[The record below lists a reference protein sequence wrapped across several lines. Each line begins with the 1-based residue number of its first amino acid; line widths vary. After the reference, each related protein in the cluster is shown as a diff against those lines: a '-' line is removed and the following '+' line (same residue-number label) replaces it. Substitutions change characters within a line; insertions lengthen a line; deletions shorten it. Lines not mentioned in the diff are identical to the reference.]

1 MAKVKLS
8 QVISARNSARNRLRS
23 LSNTRVRRNS
33 YNVYGGSPLKNRDFD
48 VFNEEV
54 ARIENIY
61 KDMIR
66 RMNTAIEDTMVTIE

>member
-23 LSNTRVRRNS
+23 LSNTYTRRSS
-33 YNVYGGSPLKNRDFD
+33 YNGYGGSPIKNRDFD